1 VPSRASLGDAP
12 RTRIRAASTC
22 GWTAGFVLAFYLVLY
37 PIHGYRVPIGSDTPV
52 YVWWAR
58 YAGVSGIG
66 GLGTRGRSAIVAL
79 LASLSRLTGL
89 PVAAVAEAIA
99 PVLAAALALAAGAL
113 VHATVGRDRPRFVLT
128 VALTGGFLS
137 LMVPGYLS
145 TLAFGA
151 LFVAALAA
159 LAEGL
164 EGSGL
169 APVAGAAALIGAAG
183 LAHLLFLTLA
193 AAVLAT
199 VAVALG
205 PSARRS
211 AEPFA
216 STGFGRVVMASAGG
230 AALAVAG
237 FLAIG
242 GGPPAPDTSRD
253 AVLRK
258 AGLGR
263 LLGASYRRKLH
274 HDFPWFRTAT
284 ALVLAATPLATVRR
298 GRTLRTRLAATDQRR
313 LLFLGAMTAW
323 LAVSVGTVV
332 ALLLHFDAPGQRLAA
347 FCIPLPLLAAVG
359 LAGLRE
365 RGEPRRGRAASVAGG
380 VLFLVVAWLAWGGQ
394 HPLVSAGAVSQA
406 QAAGAALA
414 LQPRGTPLILVADD
428 RHDKPSLFLTRYANY
443 LRDAVPGARVPD
455 AHLFVGTPADLL
467 AGHPGL
473 TGQPEHDALARESWA
488 EVRPLLARKP
498 LAIVVQAFDPAAFRQ
513 ATAMGGGRGG
523 LIIAPGVVAVGGYR
537 GAGCCPPQGSA
548 YTDPGA
554 GPLSP
559 WEPVWLG
566 PALLLLLWAV
576 GLRWS
581 RVTLSGSGLL
591 VRLALAPAMGVAAL
605 SLASIAVDAAGLR
618 LARAGGW
625 VALAIALMAPW
636 LSVSPGRFRRSQ
648 RAAPPGDR
656 ARRPPGRARRSPP

>member
-1 VPSRASLGDAP
+1 MPSRATGGDQVGTG
-12 RTRIRAASTC
+12 TRALSTC

-79 LASLSRLTGL
+79 LASLSRVTGL
-89 PVAAVAEAIA
+89 PVAAVAGAIA
-99 PVLAAALALAAGAL
+99 PALATALALAAGAL

-164 EGSGL
+164 EGPGP

-183 LAHLLFLTLA
+183 LAHLLFLALA
-193 AAVLAT
+193 AAVLAA
-199 VAVALG
+199 VAVALA

-211 AEPFA
+211 GDPFP

-230 AALAVAG
+230 AALAGVG
-237 FLAIG
+237 FLAVG
-242 GGPPAPDTSRD
+242 GGTPVPETSRD

-274 HDFPWFRTAT
+274 HDFPWFRAAT
-284 ALVLAATPLATVRR
+284 VLVLAALPLATAQR
-298 GRTLRTRLAATDQRR
+298 GRTFRSRLAAADQRR
-313 LLFLGAMTAW
+313 LLFWGAVTAW
-323 LAVSVGTVV
+323 LAVSVGTVA

-359 LAGLRE
+359 LTRLWE
-365 RGEPRRGRAASVAGG
+365 RGEAKRGTAVAVAGA
-380 VLFLVVAWLAWGGQ
+380 VLFLVMAWLAWGGQ

-406 QAAGAALA
+406 RAAGTALA
-414 LQPRGTPLILVADD
+414 RQPKGTPLILVADD

-455 AHLFVGTPADLL
+455 VHLFVGSPADLS

-473 TGQPEHDALARESWA
+473 TGDPEHDALARESWA
-488 EVRPLLARKP
+488 EVRPLLARQP
-498 LAIVVQAFDPAAFRQ
+498 LAIVMQAFDRGAFRR
-513 ATAMGGGRGG
+513 ATSIQGGQGNR
-523 LIIAPGVVAVGGYR
+523 IIAPGVMALEGYR
-537 GAGCCPPQGSA
+537 GAGCCPPNGA
-548 YTDPGA
+548 GYTDPGA

-559 WEPVWLG
+559 WEPTWLG

-581 RVTLSGSGLL
+581 RVGLPNSVLL
-591 VRLALAPAMGVAAL
+591 VRLALAPAMGVAAV
-605 SLASIAVDAAGLR
+605 SLASIAVDSAGLR
-618 LARAGGW
+618 LGQAGGW
-625 VALAIALMAPW
+625 VALAVAVATPW
-636 LSVSPGRFRRSQ
+636 LFARPSRFRLSRP
-648 RAAPPGDR
+648 AAPPGVP
-656 ARRPPGRARRSPP
+656 ARPRPGRARRSPP